1 MEHYKVSTY
10 GMEAL
15 NFGAVLRLLCVT
27 FKDGLF
33 ITGHEGTVI
42 VVNRATEK
50 RVDFDISKIQGRN
63 VREIVTAGFYDK
75 SVALEVLEKKQPAF
89 QFSGIMIVSVSFL

>member
-1 MEHYKVSTY
+1 MGQFLGYYASRSKTDCLSLAMK
-10 GMEAL
+10 G
-15 NFGAVLRLLCVT
+15 
-27 FKDGLF
+27 K
-33 ITGHEGTVI
+33 VI